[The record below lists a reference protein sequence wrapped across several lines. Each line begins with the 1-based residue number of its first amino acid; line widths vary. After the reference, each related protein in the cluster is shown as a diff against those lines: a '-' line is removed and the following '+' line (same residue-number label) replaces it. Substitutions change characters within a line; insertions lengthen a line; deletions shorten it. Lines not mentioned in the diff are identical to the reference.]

1 MAKRSGNHDAA
12 TVTGSCEDQLIVCY
26 VQGRLI
32 GCSDLKRLDV
42 LKGEGVHRRVAKGM
56 SNGLAHYRGL
66 GVG

>member
-1 MAKRSGNHDAA
+1 VAKRSGDHNAA

-32 GCSDLKRLDV
+32 GCSYLKRLNV
-42 LKGEGVHRRVAKGM
+42 LKREGVHRRVAKVR
-56 SNGLAHYRGL
+56 SDGLAHYRGF